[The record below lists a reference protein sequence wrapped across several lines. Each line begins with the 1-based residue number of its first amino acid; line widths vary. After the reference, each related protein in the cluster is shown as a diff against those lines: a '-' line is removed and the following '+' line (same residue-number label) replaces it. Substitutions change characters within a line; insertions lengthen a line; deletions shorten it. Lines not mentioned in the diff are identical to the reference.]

1 MSNNNDKT
9 FLDLLPFLAEAF
21 STNTKAYKL
30 IDKVYNTDKIRF
42 ITKAKE
48 NKWYNS
54 FIAREGSIEQ
64 EYYFKKAMGLIL
76 VAQKDEYITNELLN
90 IIAKGW
96 RYAYTYVEQHDVL
109 NLYHFIS
116 SYIKKKR
123 GIDNVVDDELN
134 SNGLM
139 LIFLST
145 MYKGK
150 TLDKDDKLYNNVINT
165 YFQRLIHMK
174 NECRI
179 GIDNISKEKKRFIRD
194 LELKLKTHNKIKI
207 TPSSYQFSDEQ
218 RDGMMIIPEKMSKD
232 DKFFSSF
239 EYIFD
244 YERISLI
251 SIVGA
256 DYLSSKELQELI
268 YAYSQFHDSENID
281 YDEFL
286 KYIYPA
292 IQIRYLCKEYK
303 KAKKYFFENFDE
315 QLYDEI
321 SKTENENRELKKS
334 NLLLQDENGKLKREI
349 ELLKS
354 KNNKLQDENTK
365 LNTSKSEL
373 FALRNFVFEQSIQDN
388 KNTTESNINNID
400 MSKLNGVKGVII
412 GGRNSLQQK
421 IKNILPNWNF
431 ISVDTLNFDTDIL
444 KNANYIFLNVNV
456 LSHAMYYKVTETTN
470 KIDKDIHFL
479 NNDNVDICLKEMYKK
494 IQDKI

>member
-1 MSNNNDKT
+1 MRNNENNNDKVY
-9 FLDLLPFLAEAF
+9 LDFLPFMAEAF

-42 ITKAKE
+42 IEKAKE
-48 NKWYNS
+48 NKWYDS
-54 FIAREGSIEQ
+54 AMAKEGSIKQ
-64 EYYFKKAMGLIL
+64 EYYFKKAMGLLL
-76 VAQKDEYITNELLN
+76 VAQEDERITDELLN
-90 IIAKGW
+90 VIAKGW
-96 RYAYTYVEQHDVL
+96 RYAHTYVRQHDVL
-109 NLYHFIS
+109 NLYHFIG

-145 MYKGK
+145 MYEGK
-150 TLDKDDKLYNNVINT
+150 VLDKDDKLYNNVINT

-179 GIDNISKEKKRFIRD
+179 NIDNISKEQKKLIRE
-194 LELKLKTHNKIKI
+194 LELKLKNYKKIKVV
-207 TPSSYQFSDEQ
+207 PSSYRFSNEQ
-218 RDGMMIIPEKMSKD
+218 QNGMRIIPEKLSKD

-268 YAYSQFHDSENID
+268 FAYSQFKTSENID

-334 NLLLQDENGKLKREI
+334 NLLLQDENEKLKQEI

-354 KNNKLQDENTK
+354 KNNKLQDENNK
-365 LNTSKSEL
+365 FSTSKSEL
-373 FALRNFVFEQSIQDN
+373 FALRNFVFEQSVKDDN
-388 KNTTESNINNID
+388 NAIESNTNNID
-400 MSKLNGVKGVII
+400 ISALNSIKGVVI
-412 GGRNSLQQK
+412 GGRNNLQQK
-421 IKNILPNWNF
+421 LKEMLSNWNF
-431 ISVDTLNFDTDIL
+431 ISVDTLNFDVDIL
-444 KNANYIFLNVNV
+444 KNADYIFLNVNV
-456 LSHAMYYKVTETTN
+456 LSHAMYY
-470 KIDKDIHFL
+470 
-479 NNDNVDICLKEMYKK
+479 
-494 IQDKI
+494 